1 MGERQVTKPERSV
14 ESLGQYP
21 FKVTAFP
28 QGQPPLN
35 WHLILLLERKPFL
48 HSIPPPELPGNCQS
62 FCFSNHPRQLH
73 AHHPTVRCLNQRA
86 EEKSLW
92 EARRASSCIGP
103 SQLNFSLL
111 LGSAPGLIKPLLS
124 FRFPRLLR
132 AKGTTAFACL
142 DGLSAFFGPLNSRL
156 GQEESEGDPV
166 WGPHA
171 SSLLQV
177 VQRRPTYIPVTLG
190 RLE

>member
-1 MGERQVTKPERSV
+1 MTKPERPV

-28 QGQPPLN
+28 QGQPPLH
-35 WHLILLLERKPFL
+35 WHFILLLERKPFL
-48 HSIPPPELPGNCQS
+48 HSICPPELLGNYQL

-73 AHHPTVRCLNQRA
+73 AHHPSVRCLNQRA

-92 EARRASSCIGP
+92 EACRASSCIGP

-111 LGSAPGLIKPLLS
+111 LGSAPGLIKALLS

-132 AKGTTAFACL
+132 VKGTTAFACL

-156 GQEESEGDPV
+156 GQEESEGEPIR
-166 WGPHA
+166 GPHA
-171 SSLLQV
+171 SSLLLA

-190 RLE
+190 RSE